1 MTEAGRY
8 SVVLESD
15 VALCYGFE
23 LSCPGAV
30 GQMLYEAG

>member
-8 SVVLESD
+8 SVILESG
-15 VALCYGFE
+15 VAPCHGFE